1 MVFFAVLGSPPRMR
15 GKVVNCIE
23 LFSHFGI
30 TPAYAGKRRQKR
42 GLKSQYGDHPR
53 VCGEKINVYTREM
66 EELGS
71 PPRMRGKGGKSCPA
85 LPAPG
90 ITPAYAGKS
99 CSFTCSS
106 FAGWDHPRVCGE
118 KIASAFYCFILI
130 GSPPRMRGKVC
141 TAAWIALLLGIT
153 PAYAGKRKCA
163 ARPVAAVQD
172 HPRVCGEKT
181 MPIYNG
187 YPQVGSPPRMR
198 GKAEAKVTKSGKD
211 GITPAYAG
219 KSKMKVIKGFST

>member
-71 PPRMRGKGGKSCPA
+71 PPRMRGKVDVSFCVFFVRRITPAYAGKSSASVHPCGSCMGSPPRMRGKVFVVAFYFVCNRITPAYAGKSSCP
-85 LPAPG
+85 LFILRLNRDHPRVCGEKRRCHQTRLQHTG

-99 CSFTCSS
+99 
-106 FAGWDHPRVCGE
+106 H
-118 KIASAFYCFILI
+118 
-130 GSPPRMRGKVC
+130 
-141 TAAWIALLLGIT
+141 TA
-153 PAYAGKRKCA
+153 K
-163 ARPVAAVQD
+163 
-172 HPRVCGEKT
+172 
-181 MPIYNG
+181 
-187 YPQVGSPPRMR
+187 
-198 GKAEAKVTKSGKD
+198 
-211 GITPAYAG
+211 
-219 KSKMKVIKGFST
+219 